1 VPRAYLASQYCNLHC
16 NIATF
21 LATYLR
27 AIVAVEP
34 CNARSVSGVMRNS
47 DEIERAVTA
56 LADSANGGLIVTS
69 SVHHDLIIG
78 LAARHKLPAVYGNR
92 SNVNGGGVAFYGPER
107 IDQFRRG
114 PATSIAFSGARNRQ
128 GGTNPKVVNSCINRL

>member
-21 LATYLR
+21 LATSLQ

-34 CNARSVSGVMRNS
+34 CNARSPSGVARNA

-56 LADSANGGLIVTS
+56 LADSANGGRIVTS

-78 LAARHKLPAVYGNR
+78 LATGAAWPSMDRIASTSFGAGRLRRSHFQGRETDRSPCAGADQVRVSDQPKTARALGLALPTR
-92 SNVNGGGVAFYGPER
+92 
-107 IDQFRRG
+107 
-114 PATSIAFSGARNRQ
+114 
-128 GGTNPKVVNSCINRL
+128 